1 VRFHKGS
8 DFLAGASLLVVGLAF
23 TAPSAVFAADASATE
38 AVETN
43 AAEVAPAEPV
53 EAGSGDIVVTAERR
67 VSSVQKV
74 PVAVGVLG
82 GDDLQR
88 NGIKKLWDANGA
100 IAGLYLP
107 SYPSNMQYV
116 SIRGIGTS
124 DPGVF
129 AAVGYYL
136 DDVYLGRTFGRGA
149 IDLPDLERVEVLR
162 GPQGTLYGQNTTGG
176 AIKFVSRDPS
186 LTQPDNWVSLSAGN
200 IGALEAHA
208 YLSTPIVTDR
218 LGASLAYSHRQNSG
232 DTWNAYRHT
241 HVDRLNVD
249 QFRAKLRWSPSDRL
263 DIVLSVDGTRDSSD
277 NYISS
282 PHNVPGGG
290 KPRRIFANTDSEM
303 HRNDLGQTLKITYKL
318 DDHLTLKS
326 ITAHRRD
333 HTDPHPWDQDALP
346 EDYFGWNQRFTEK
359 VLSQEFQLTG
369 DYDRLNFTLG
379 ASIYDEKF
387 DFNRLQWLNFAYTNL
402 ESHPT
407 YRTYAIYGQGHYR
420 VIGGL
425 GITLGGR
432 YNWEKQTFEA
442 ESYKSNVNR
451 DRLATNY
458 IVDGLKQKE
467 RGFTPKVGID
477 FQATRDLLAYAS
489 YTVGNKSGGF
499 NRAAGT
505 LQVASIP
512 VAPEKVKTI
521 EIGLKSSFFDRKL
534 TLNIAA
540 FRNKFT
546 DYQATVT
553 NPVIN
558 GSIVNGNVV
567 VNAGAAITKGVEL
580 EASARPVNGLE
591 LRTAATIL
599 RTKFTEFLNPTGAAN
614 SDFTGNQVPYAPR
627 FTFSGGFS
635 WRVPLHIPG
644 SLQLAGSV
652 GYVKHNYTDI
662 ANTRAFRAQSQT
674 YVNANLDY
682 ITGDGRWQFSINAKN
697 LFNKTYVLGSSI
709 NPTLHTDTSSYNPPR
724 TVLAT
729 VRYNFN

>member
-1 VRFHKGS
+1 M
-8 DFLAGASLLVVGLAF
+8 
-23 TAPSAVFAADASATE
+23 AAEASAAEATE
-38 AVETN
+38 VN
-43 AAEVAPAEPV
+43 AAEAAPAEPAS
-53 EAGSGDIVVTAERR
+53 AGGDAGGGDIVVTAERR

-186 LTQPDNWVSLSAGN
+186 LTSADNWVSLSAGN

-208 YLSTPIVTDR
+208 YLSAPIVKDR
-218 LGASLAYSHRQNSG
+218 LSASLAFSHRQNSG
-232 DTWNAYRHT
+232 DTYNVYRHT
-241 HVDRLNVD
+241 KVDRLDVD
-249 QFRAKLRWSPSDRL
+249 QWRAKLRWSPSDRL
-263 DIVLSVDGTRDSSD
+263 DVVLSVDGTRDNSD

-290 KPRRIFANTDSEM
+290 KPRTIYANTDSEM
-303 HRNDLGQTLKITYKL
+303 HRNDLGETLKIAYKL

-326 ITAHRRD
+326 ISAHRRD

-346 EDYFGWNQRFTEK
+346 YDYFGWNQRFTER
-359 VLSQEFQLTG
+359 VLSQEFQLNG

-379 ASIYDEKF
+379 ANIYDEKF
-387 DFNRLQWLNFAYTNL
+387 DFNRLQWLNLAYTNL
-402 ESHPT
+402 ESHVT
-407 YRTYAIYGQGHYR
+407 YKSYAIYGQGHYR

-425 GITLGGR
+425 GVTLGGR
-432 YNWEKQTFEA
+432 FNWEKQTFEA
-442 ESYKSNVNR
+442 ESYKSNVDR
-451 DRLATNY
+451 QRLATNY
-458 IVDGLKQKE
+458 IVGGLKQKVNN
-467 RGFTPKVGID
+467 FTPKVGID
-477 FQATRDLLAYAS
+477 YQAGRDVLAYAS

-505 LQVASIP
+505 LAVASLP
-512 VAPEKVKTI
+512 VSPEKVKTI
-521 EIGLKSSFFDRKL
+521 EVGLKSSFWNRRI
-534 TLNIAA
+534 TINIAA
-540 FRNKFT
+540 FHNKFT
-546 DYQATVT
+546 NYQATVT

-558 GSIVNGNVV
+558 GSVVNGNVV
-567 VNAGAAITKGVEL
+567 VNAGAAITKGIEL
-580 EASARPVNGLE
+580 ESSIRPVTGLE
-591 LRTAATIL
+591 LHAAATVL
-599 RTKFTEFLNPTGAAN
+599 RTKFTQFVNPTGNAN
-614 SDFTGNQVPYAPR
+614 ADYTGNQVPYAPR
-627 FTFSGGFS
+627 FTFSTGFS
-635 WRVPLHIPG
+635 YRLPLHIPG

-652 GYVKHNYTDI
+652 SYVKRNYTDI
-662 ANTRAFRAQSQT
+662 ANTKAVRADSQT

-682 ITGDGRWQFSINAKN
+682 ITGDGHWQFSINAKN
-697 LFNKTYVLGSSI
+697 LLNKTYVLGSSI
-709 NPTLHTDTSSYNPPR
+709 NATLNTNTSSYNPPR
-724 TVLAT
+724 TVLGT
-729 VRYNFN
+729 IRYNFN